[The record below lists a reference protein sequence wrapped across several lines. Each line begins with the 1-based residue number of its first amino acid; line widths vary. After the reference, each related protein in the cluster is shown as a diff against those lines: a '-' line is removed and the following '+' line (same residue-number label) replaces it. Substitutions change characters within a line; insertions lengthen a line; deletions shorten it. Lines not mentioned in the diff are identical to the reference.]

1 MESNVRQTLQ
11 VTPIFSVIV
20 ATRNRRQSLGRFLDA
35 LRALPKQPSW
45 ELIVVNNA
53 SNDDTASLLSSGIR
67 DLPIVVVK
75 EDLPGK
81 SRALNSALKHA
92 RGEILLFTD
101 DDVVPDRN
109 WMTALYKGAIA
120 YPSANVFGGRIV
132 VDYRRIPRWI
142 VNSYNLKTILTS
154 EQDLGSDIRWF
165 AEDQYPMGPNL
176 AVRRRLI
183 EQGSV
188 AWPLNLGPGTKI
200 PVGDERAF
208 LMQVSHPGSRDR
220 LYIPDSVVHHQLK
233 GRQLGFVSALT
244 RSFLGGYA
252 SGLVTRT
259 PVHSKRNKKGALA
272 IASQRLRKASSS
284 RELICM
290 AARALGVLAGTKI
303 PFARILR
310 G

>member
-1 MESNVRQTLQ
+1 MRQTLQ

-45 ELIVVNNA
+45 ELIIVNNA
-53 SNDDTASLLSSGIR
+53 SIDGTARLLSSGVQ
-67 DLPIVVVK
+67 DLPIVVIK

-109 WMTALYKGAIA
+109 WLTALYKGSLE

-132 VDYRRIPRWI
+132 VDHKRIPRWI
-142 VNSYNLKTILTS
+142 AKSYNLKTILTS

-183 EQGSV
+183 EQGSA

-208 LMQVSHPGSRDR
+208 LMQVSHPESQDR
-220 LYIPDSVVHHQLK
+220 LYIPDSIVRHQLK

-252 SGLVTRT
+252 AGLVIRT
-259 PVHSKRNKKGALA
+259 GVHSKRKKKGALA
-272 IASQRLRKASSS
+272 TAWQRLRKASSS

-290 AARALGVLAGTKI
+290 VARALGVLTGTRT

>member
-1 MESNVRQTLQ
+1 MRQTLQ

-45 ELIVVNNA
+45 ELIIVNNA
-53 SNDDTASLLSSGIR
+53 SIDGTARLLSSGVQ
-67 DLPIVVVK
+67 DLPIVVIK

-109 WMTALYKGAIA
+109 WLTALYKGSLE

-132 VDYRRIPRWI
+132 VDHKRIPRWI
-142 VNSYNLKTILTS
+142 AKSYNLKTILTS

-183 EQGSV
+183 DQGSA

-208 LMQVSHPGSRDR
+208 LMQVSHPESQDR
-220 LYIPDSVVHHQLK
+220 LYIPDSIVRHQLK

-252 SGLVTRT
+252 AGLVTRT
-259 PVHSKRNKKGALA
+259 GVHSKRKKKGALA
-272 IASQRLRKASSS
+272 TAWQRLRKASSS

-290 AARALGVLAGTKI
+290 VARALGVLTGTRT

>member
-1 MESNVRQTLQ
+1 VRQTLQ

-45 ELIVVNNA
+45 ELIIVNNA
-53 SNDDTASLLSSGIR
+53 SIDGTARLLSSGVQ
-67 DLPIVVVK
+67 DLPIVVIK

-109 WMTALYKGAIA
+109 WLTALYKGSLE

-132 VDYRRIPRWI
+132 VDHKRIPRWI
-142 VNSYNLKTILTS
+142 AKSYNLKTILTS

-183 EQGSV
+183 DQGSA

-208 LMQVSHPGSRDR
+208 LMQVSHPESQDR
-220 LYIPDSVVHHQLK
+220 LYIPDSIVRHQLK

-252 SGLVTRT
+252 AGLVTRT
-259 PVHSKRNKKGALA
+259 GVHSKRKKKGALA
-272 IASQRLRKASSS
+272 TAWQRLRKASSS

-290 AARALGVLAGTKI
+290 VARALGVLTGTRT

>member
-1 MESNVRQTLQ
+1 VRQTLQ

-45 ELIVVNNA
+45 ELIIVNNA
-53 SNDDTASLLSSGIR
+53 SIDGTARLLSSGVQ
-67 DLPIVVVK
+67 DLPIVVIK

-109 WMTALYKGAIA
+109 WLTALYKGSLE

-132 VDYRRIPRWI
+132 VDHKRIPRWI
-142 VNSYNLKTILTS
+142 VKSYNLKTILTS

-183 EQGSV
+183 DQGSA

-208 LMQVSHPGSRDR
+208 LMQVSHPESQDR
-220 LYIPDSVVHHQLK
+220 LYIPDSIVRHQLK

-252 SGLVTRT
+252 AGLVIRT
-259 PVHSKRNKKGALA
+259 GVHSKRKKKGALA
-272 IASQRLRKASSS
+272 TAWQRLRKASSS

-290 AARALGVLAGTKI
+290 VARALGVLTGTRT

>member
-1 MESNVRQTLQ
+1 MRQTLQ

-45 ELIVVNNA
+45 ELIIVNNA
-53 SNDDTASLLSSGIR
+53 SIDGTARLLSSGVQ
-67 DLPIVVVK
+67 DLPIVVIK

-109 WMTALYKGAIA
+109 WLTALYKGSLE

-132 VDYRRIPRWI
+132 VDHKRIPRWI
-142 VNSYNLKTILTS
+142 VKSYNLKTILTS

-183 EQGSV
+183 DQGSA

-208 LMQVSHPGSRDR
+208 LMQVSHPESQDR
-220 LYIPDSVVHHQLK
+220 LYIPDSIVRHQLK

-252 SGLVTRT
+252 AGLVTRT
-259 PVHSKRNKKGALA
+259 GVHSKRKKKGALA
-272 IASQRLRKASSS
+272 TAWQRLRKASSS

-290 AARALGVLAGTKI
+290 VARALGVLTGTRT